1 MEILFIS
8 EDGNLFGKTSYLG
21 VGRRKPKQIYGEQ
34 AKKLREKAGISIE
47 ELAKEFKLQV
57 KYLDGIEKQEKGL
70 TEANMQKYL
79 EKFNVE
85 REYFFDTDLE
95 TMILGDNGMVLKT
108 FSNSKDCKGAY
119 KMLLEEF
126 EKRKDNSV
134 KNLDLF
140 VDFRDIK

>member
-8 EDGNLFGKTSYLG
+8 EDGNLFGKTSYIGLG
-21 VGRRKPKQIYGEQ
+21 KRRPKQIYGEQ
-34 AKKLREKAGISIE
+34 AKNLREKAGISIE

-108 FSNSKDCKGAY
+108 FDNSKDCKGAY

-126 EKRKDNSV
+126 EKKKDNSV

>member
-1 MEILFIS
+1 MEILFIG

-21 VGRRKPKQIYGEQ
+21 IGRRRPKQIYGIKCKE
-34 AKKLREKAGISIE
+34 LREKAGMSLE

-57 KYLDGIEKQEKGL
+57 KYLDSIEKQEKGL
-70 TEANMQKYL
+70 TENNIQKYMD
-79 EKFNVE
+79 KFKVE
-85 REYFFDTDLE
+85 REFFFDTDLE

-108 FSNSKDCKGAY
+108 FDNSKDCIGAY

-134 KNLDLF
+134 KNIDLF

>member
-21 VGRRKPKQIYGEQ
+21 IGKRRPKQIYGEQ

-108 FSNSKDCKGAY
+108 FNNSNDCKGAY

>member
-1 MEILFIS
+1 MEILFIG

-21 VGRRKPKQIYGEQ
+21 IGRRRPKQIYGIKCKE
-34 AKKLREKAGISIE
+34 LREKAGISLE

-57 KYLDGIEKQEKGL
+57 KYLDSIEKQEKGL
-70 TEANMQKYL
+70 TENNIQKYMD
-79 EKFNVE
+79 KFKVE
-85 REYFFDTDLE
+85 REFFFDTDLE

-108 FSNSKDCKGAY
+108 FDSSKDCIGAY

-134 KNLDLF
+134 KNIDLF

>member
-21 VGRRKPKQIYGEQ
+21 LGKRRPKQIYGE
-34 AKKLREKAGISIE
+34 KCKELREKAGISIE
-47 ELAKEFKLQV
+47 DLAKEFKIQV
-57 KYLDGIEKQEKGL
+57 KHLDGIEKQEKGL
-70 TEANMQKYL
+70 TEVNIQKYM

-85 REYFFDTDLE
+85 REFFFDTDLE

-108 FSNSKDCKGAY
+108 FDNSKDCRGAF

-126 EKRKDNSV
+126 EKKKDNSV
-134 KNLDLF
+134 KNLDFF
-140 VDFRDIK
+140 VDFREVK

>member
-1 MEILFIS
+1 MEILFIG

-21 VGRRKPKQIYGEQ
+21 IGRRRPKQIYGKK
-34 AKKLREKAGISIE
+34 AKELREKANISLEDMAKELNIKTSSLESIE
-47 ELAKEFKLQV
+47 NQTK
-57 KYLDGIEKQEKGL
+57 GMTEKQ
-70 TEANMQKYL
+70 MQYYM

-85 REYFFDTDLE
+85 KEFFFDTDLD

-108 FSNSKDCKGAY
+108 FDNSKDCKGAY
-119 KMLLEEF
+119 EMLLGEF

-134 KNLDLF
+134 KNIDLF

>member
-21 VGRRKPKQIYGEQ
+21 IGKRRPNQIYGEQ

-70 TEANMQKYL
+70 TEANIQKYL